1 MRISSVGRCALL
13 FAAGVMGVVACSTA
27 DDSSNGAAAATGSE
41 DVVSKRKCATF
52 DKTPE
57 ERAQIDAEI
66 RQVARNLAAQNGNVA
81 DGGTTTNADGGS
93 APSDTDGGTPTNAD
107 GGAPSTGIEVPVYVH
122 VIKQSATVGDAP
134 DTQIA
139 EQIDV
144 MNKAYA
150 DSHFPFHFT
159 LAGTDRT
166 INTSWYTVSPGS
178 TAETA
183 MKTALRKGGPETLNM
198 YFANLGGGLLGWATF
213 PSDYVSAPKMD
224 GVVILTSS
232 MPGGATVPFDLG
244 QTATHE
250 IGHWVG
256 LWHTFQGGCSAT
268 GDQVDDTP
276 AERSPASGCPTT
288 RDTCTGATYP
298 GLDPVHNFMDYSDDA
313 CMTEFSAGQNVRATA
328 AWAAY
333 RAGN

>member
-13 FAAGVMGVVACSTA
+13 FAAGVMGVVACSRA
-27 DDSSNGAAAATGSE
+27 DESSDGAAAAATGSE
-41 DVVSKRKCATF
+41 EVVSRRKCGTT
-52 DKTPE
+52 DKSAE
-57 ERAQIDAEI
+57 ERAQINAEI
-66 RQVARNLAAQNGNVA
+66 QQASRSLAV
-81 DGGTTTNADGGS
+81 NA
-93 APSDTDGGTPTNAD
+93 AD
-107 GGAPSTGIEVPVYVH
+107 GGAATDGGVGTADGGAASTAIEVPVYVH
-122 VIKQSATVGDAP
+122 VIKQSATVGDSP

-144 MNKAYA
+144 MNVAYA
-150 DSHFPFHFT
+150 ASHLPFHFT

-166 INTSWYTVSPGS
+166 VNTGWYTVSPGS
-178 TAETA
+178 AAETS
-183 MKTALRKGGPETLNM
+183 MKSALRKGGPETLNM
-198 YFANLGGGLLGWATF
+198 YLANLGGGLLGWATF
-213 PSDYVSAPKMD
+213 PSDYTSAPKMD

-232 MPGGATVPFDLG
+232 LPGGATVPFDLG

-298 GLDPVHNFMDYSDDA
+298 GLDPVHNFMDYSDEA
-313 CMTEFSAGQNVRATA
+313 CMTEFSAGQATRSTA

>member
-27 DDSSNGAAAATGSE
+27 DESSDGAGSASTGS
-41 DVVSKRKCATF
+41 DVVSRRKCGTT
-52 DKTPE
+52 DKSAE
-57 ERAQIDAEI
+57 ERAQINAEI
-66 RQVARNLAAQNGNVA
+66 QQVVRSLAANNGNA
-81 DGGTTTNADGGS
+81 TDGGAATDAS
-93 APSDTDGGTPTNAD
+93 APTEPETDGGTPTNAD
-107 GGAPSTGIEVPVYVH
+107 GGAPSTGIEIPVYVH
-122 VIKQSATVGDAP
+122 VIKKSDTVGDAP

-166 INTSWYTVSPGS
+166 VNTAWYTVSPGS

-232 MPGGATVPFDLG
+232 LPGGATVPFDLG

-250 IGHWVG
+250 VGHWVG

-288 RDTCTGATYP
+288 RDTCTGAAYP

-313 CMTEFSAGQNVRATA
+313 CMTEFSPGQATRATA